1 MPPIPKFAKAL
12 AKLAKANPKLISEEP
27 LPKIKKRNTSEKDT
41 QKQIKTKKF
50 AKDDMGLDKIRREK
64 VKNKLEQRFST
75 QAKDDSEVLKTNKN
89 IAEVLKEIRSQQI
102 INYNPELIST
112 AEKLAKIDLI
122 NLKDN
127 QVYDCVEDLKKFFN
141 IAKNELQNSSFK
153 IPLETIIH
161 ILSKVPKNVNLKTA
175 LVDKVTMKQLSNAQK
190 QLRKEAKQVGDV

>member
-1 MPPIPKFAKAL
+1 M
-12 AKLAKANPKLISEEP
+12 
-27 LPKIKKRNTSEKDT
+27 EKDIE
-41 QKQIKTKKF
+41 KQIRTKKF
-50 AKDDMGLDKIRREK
+50 AKDDMELDKIRREK
-64 VKNKLEQRFST
+64 VKNKLEQRFPT

-161 ILSKVPKNVNLKTA
+161 ILSKVPKNINLKTA

-190 QLRKEAKQVGDV
+190 QLRKEAKQIGDV